1 MRENN
6 STVVLGHTVVFVF
19 PFQTSLTTNNKRI
32 WNVIFSGSRKTQRLH
47 SYATRIWTFNLTN
60 WMNSL
65 RCSFVCLLILLFEI
79 RLTSIYLTTCS
90 IDAVQT
96 VRITNRFIYHIRW
109 NSCDSSKTPFQ
120 TRLNLLLI
128 RFVDCELI
136 NC

>member
-1 MRENN
+1 M
-6 STVVLGHTVVFVF
+6 FVF
-19 PFQTSLTTNNKRI
+19 PFHTSLTQIKKRT
-32 WNVIFSGSRKTQRLH
+32 WNVIFEGSRKTQRLR
-47 SYATRIWTFNLTN
+47 SYVTRIWTFNLTN

-96 VRITNRFIYHIRW
+96 VQTTYRFIYHTRW
-109 NSCDSSKTPFQ
+109 DSCDSYKTPLQ

-128 RFVDCELI
+128 RFVDCDLI